1 MLNQMT
7 MTNFEEYKKFI
18 QQSLADLSIDD
29 KEEIKEE
36 NGEMDLDVKMQRYSE
51 KKVSEMEQTQA
62 KFNIEPEHQADVINV
77 MQ

>member
-1 MLNQMT
+1 
-7 MTNFEEYKKFI
+7 
-18 QQSLADLSIDD
+18 LSIDD

-36 NGEMDLDVKMQRYSE
+36 NEEMDLDVKMQRYSE